1 MLEFAASEGSDL
13 YIFDGA
19 EVAVDFASSYSMRV
33 LILIMLLLFNHI
45 DDASGRSGSSIDWIL
60 LSKRMN
66 GDILHCADQ
75 NTDDALARVFDR
87 QVKSN

>member
-1 MLEFAASEGSDL
+1 MLEAAASEGSDL

-19 EVAVDFASSYSMRV
+19 VSSYSIRV